1 MSETEKAQLAE
12 IRAARGRVK
21 ASLTRLENTF
31 DEINTRN
38 EISIRLSRL
47 DDLFKEFERLD
58 SNLSLEEFEL
68 QEFEERYFYLNAKF
82 NDKLDELNVQ
92 NQGRTQNSVASSIT
106 SNSNV
111 GNFRLPKLSI
121 PQFNGHFKDWINF
134 KDLFVSTVHSQVS
147 ISNVEKFQ
155 YLKDLLTNEPASL
168 IKHMPISNDSYE
180 EAWQK
185 LLDRYNNKKQIVQSL
200 IKTFLDQKPISEA
213 NCFNLRK
220 LLDTSDE
227 CLRGLNALGEQA
239 SSKDCWLIY
248 LLLQKI
254 DPESRR
260 LWAIKS
266 SEEEFPNM
274 KAFLD
279 FLNGNETSQGEG
291 ASAET
296 RNEAIE
302 FKGQAGELQ
311 IYSGASV
318 NCELNLSFLPTA
330 NVKIFYNNN
339 SNESIICRALLDS
352 GSECCF
358 TSERVVNILGLKR
371 KSSKISLRRI
381 AGVTAGQ
388 TKGCVDLVI
397 GSQSSNERLEVNA
410 FILNKV
416 TSQIPSEFLDVK
428 DLDYL
433 KSIPLSD
440 EELMSPKE
448 CDIILGSDC
457 FFDILR
463 SGKIVG
469 SKNEPIAQR
478 TMFGWVVAGKLNVKN
493 KEPHE
498 LYSHFLSTENELNTD
513 SLLQRFWETEE
524 LSVKKQF
531 LSDEQFCENHFK
543 SNYKYNDKGGF
554 VVKLPIYKD
563 TSRLGNTKGIAIS
576 RLLAMERRFQVDK
589 DFERQYKNFMIEYES
604 LEHMIP
610 PWKTM

>member
-1 MSETEKAQLAE
+1 MAAPIQNPAKCEVRSVIRFLHGKGQRPADIHKEIVSVYWNIMNRQNRTEET
-12 IRAARGRVK
+12 IRALGHHLGGK
-21 ASLTRLENTF
+21 SF
-31 DEINTRN
+31 HDDDEIKDVEMWFRQQAQEERSKKLEQNLKKAD
-38 EISIRLSRL
+38 EWKQKG
-47 DDLFKEFERLD
+47 DDLLYSMIPKAVALRLRNGEDAIETCEWDPLNAIFISGNCQKSQGAKFKHLKEGKFVLCTFRSKRTRVLNQSRQNDRLRVMLVLVHIDITPPHTSLPVFRRIGERTIPYSWRAY
-58 SNLSLEEFEL
+58 SNLSLEESEL
-68 QEFEERYFYLNAKF
+68 QEFEEFFYLNAKF

-111 GNFRLPKLSI
+111 SNFRLPKLSI
-121 PQFNGHFKDWINF
+121 PQFNGHFKDWVNF

-155 YLKDLLTNEPASL
+155 YLKGLLTNEPASL

-185 LLDRYNNKKQIVQSL
+185 LLDRYDNKKQIVQSL

-279 FLNGNETSQGEG
+279 FLNVRCS
-291 ASAET
+291 SL
-296 RNEAIE
+296 
-302 FKGQAGELQ
+302 ELM
-311 IYSGASV
+311 S
-318 NCELNLSFLPTA
+318 N
-330 NVKIFYNNN
+330 
-339 SNESIICRALLDS
+339 NES
-352 GSECCF
+352 ECKIPIRK
-358 TSERVVNILGLKR
+358 RVVNILGLKR
-371 KSSKISLRRI
+371 KSSKISLRGI

-440 EELMSPKE
+440 EEFMSPKE

-457 FFDILR
+457 F
-463 SGKIVG
+463 
-469 SKNEPIAQR
+469 
-478 TMFGWVVAGKLNVKN
+478 
-493 KEPHE
+493 
-498 LYSHFLSTENELNTD
+498 
-513 SLLQRFWETEE
+513 
-524 LSVKKQF
+524 
-531 LSDEQFCENHFK
+531 
-543 SNYKYNDKGGF
+543 
-554 VVKLPIYKD
+554 
-563 TSRLGNTKGIAIS
+563 
-576 RLLAMERRFQVDK
+576 
-589 DFERQYKNFMIEYES
+589 
-604 LEHMIP
+604 
-610 PWKTM
+610 

>member
-1 MSETEKAQLAE
+1 MSETEKAQMAE

-31 DEINTRN
+31 DEIKTRN

-47 DDLFKEFERLD
+47 DDLSKEFERLD
-58 SNLSLEEFEL
+58 SNLSLEESEL

-155 YLKDLLTNEPASL
+155 YLKGLLTNEPASL

-180 EAWQK
+180 EAWQT
-185 LLDRYNNKKQIVQSL
+185 LLDNRYDNKKQIVQSL
-200 IKTFLDQKPISEA
+200 IKTFLNQKPISEA
-213 NCFNLRK
+213 NWFNLRK

-239 SSKDCWLIY
+239 SSKDCW
-248 LLLQKI
+248 
-254 DPESRR
+254 
-260 LWAIKS
+260 
-266 SEEEFPNM
+266 
-274 KAFLD
+274 
-279 FLNGNETSQGEG
+279 
-291 ASAET
+291 
-296 RNEAIE
+296 
-302 FKGQAGELQ
+302 
-311 IYSGASV
+311 
-318 NCELNLSFLPTA
+318 
-330 NVKIFYNNN
+330 
-339 SNESIICRALLDS
+339 
-352 GSECCF
+352 
-358 TSERVVNILGLKR
+358 
-371 KSSKISLRRI
+371 I

-416 TSQIPSEFLDVK
+416 TSQIPSGFLDVN

-440 EELMSPKE
+440 EEFMSPKK

-469 SKNEPIAQR
+469 SEMNPLHKELCLDGLLQEN
-478 TMFGWVVAGKLNVKN
+478 NVKN

-513 SLLQRFWETEE
+513 SLFQRFWETEE

-531 LSDEQFCENHFK
+531 LSDEEQFCENHFK
-543 SNYKYNDKGGF
+543 SNFKYNDEGRF
-554 VVKLPIYKD
+554 VVKLPIYRD
-563 TSRLGNTKGIAIS
+563 TSRLGNTKEIVIS

-604 LEHMIP
+604 LGHMIP
-610 PWKTM
+610 MENNVKSMDSKI

>member
-1 MSETEKAQLAE
+1 
-12 IRAARGRVK
+12 
-21 ASLTRLENTF
+21 
-31 DEINTRN
+31 
-38 EISIRLSRL
+38 
-47 DDLFKEFERLD
+47 
-58 SNLSLEEFEL
+58 
-68 QEFEERYFYLNAKF
+68 
-82 NDKLDELNVQ
+82 
-92 NQGRTQNSVASSIT
+92 
-106 SNSNV
+106 
-111 GNFRLPKLSI
+111 
-121 PQFNGHFKDWINF
+121 
-134 KDLFVSTVHSQVS
+134 
-147 ISNVEKFQ
+147 
-155 YLKDLLTNEPASL
+155 
-168 IKHMPISNDSYE
+168 MPISNDSYE

-185 LLDRYNNKKQIVQSL
+185 LLDRYDNKKQIVQSL

-279 FLNGNETSQGEG
+279 FLNVRCS
-291 ASAET
+291 SL
-296 RNEAIE
+296 
-302 FKGQAGELQ
+302 ELM
-311 IYSGASV
+311 S
-318 NCELNLSFLPTA
+318 N
-330 NVKIFYNNN
+330 
-339 SNESIICRALLDS
+339 NES
-352 GSECCF
+352 EC
-358 TSERVVNILGLKR
+358 
-371 KSSKISLRRI
+371 KIPIRI
-381 AGVTAGQ
+381 
-388 TKGCVDLVI
+388 
-397 GSQSSNERLEVNA
+397 
-410 FILNKV
+410 

-440 EELMSPKE
+440 EEFMSPKE

-524 LSVKKQF
+524 LSVKNNF
-531 LSDEQFCENHFK
+531 YPMRN
-543 SNYKYNDKGGF
+543 NF
-554 VVKLPIYKD
+554 VKTILNQILNIMM
-563 TSRLGNTKGIAIS
+563 R
-576 RLLAMERRFQVDK
+576 VD
-589 DFERQYKNFMIEYES
+589 
-604 LEHMIP
+604 L
-610 PWKTM
+610 

>member
-1 MSETEKAQLAE
+1 MSETEKSQMAE

-58 SNLSLEEFEL
+58 SNLSLEESEL

-82 NDKLDELNVQ
+82 NDKLDKLNVQ

-111 GNFRLPKLSI
+111 SNFRLPKLSI

-155 YLKDLLTNEPASL
+155 YLKGLLTNEPASL

-185 LLDRYNNKKQIVQSL
+185 LLDR
-200 IKTFLDQKPISEA
+200 
-213 NCFNLRK
+213 
-220 LLDTSDE
+220 
-227 CLRGLNALGEQA
+227 
-239 SSKDCWLIY
+239 
-248 LLLQKI
+248 
-254 DPESRR
+254 
-260 LWAIKS
+260 
-266 SEEEFPNM
+266 
-274 KAFLD
+274 
-279 FLNGNETSQGEG
+279 
-291 ASAET
+291 
-296 RNEAIE
+296 
-302 FKGQAGELQ
+302 
-311 IYSGASV
+311 
-318 NCELNLSFLPTA
+318 
-330 NVKIFYNNN
+330 
-339 SNESIICRALLDS
+339 ALLDS

-358 TSERVVNILGLKR
+358 ISERVVNILGLKR
-371 KSSKISLRRI
+371 KSSKISLRGI

-440 EELMSPKE
+440 EEFMSPK
-448 CDIILGSDC
+448 
-457 FFDILR
+457 R
-463 SGKIVG
+463 
-469 SKNEPIAQR
+469 
-478 TMFGWVVAGKLNVKN
+478 M
-493 KEPHE
+493 
-498 LYSHFLSTENELNTD
+498 
-513 SLLQRFWETEE
+513 
-524 LSVKKQF
+524 
-531 LSDEQFCENHFK
+531 
-543 SNYKYNDKGGF
+543 
-554 VVKLPIYKD
+554 
-563 TSRLGNTKGIAIS
+563 
-576 RLLAMERRFQVDK
+576 
-589 DFERQYKNFMIEYES
+589 
-604 LEHMIP
+604 
-610 PWKTM
+610 

>member
-1 MSETEKAQLAE
+1 MSETEKAQMAE

-58 SNLSLEEFEL
+58 SNLSLEESEL

-92 NQGRTQNSVASSIT
+92 NQ
-106 SNSNV
+106 
-111 GNFRLPKLSI
+111 
-121 PQFNGHFKDWINF
+121 
-134 KDLFVSTVHSQVS
+134 
-147 ISNVEKFQ
+147 
-155 YLKDLLTNEPASL
+155 
-168 IKHMPISNDSYE
+168 
-180 EAWQK
+180 
-185 LLDRYNNKKQIVQSL
+185 
-200 IKTFLDQKPISEA
+200 
-213 NCFNLRK
+213 
-220 LLDTSDE
+220 
-227 CLRGLNALGEQA
+227 GEQA

-266 SEEEFPNM
+266 SEEEFLNM

-279 FLNGNETSQGEG
+279 FLNGKGTSQGEG
-291 ASAET
+291 ANTAT
-296 RNEAIE
+296 RNEESE
-302 FKGQAGELQ
+302 FKGQAGESQ

-318 NCELNLSFLPTA
+318 NSELNLSFLPTA
-330 NVKIFYNNN
+330 KEKIFYNNN

-358 TSERVVNILGLKR
+358 ISERVANILGLKR
-371 KSSKISLRRI
+371 KSSKISLRGI

-388 TKGCVDLVI
+388 TKGCVDVVI

-428 DLDYL
+428 DLDYS

-440 EELMSPKE
+440 EEFMSPKE
-448 CDIILGSDC
+448 CDIILGSDY

-469 SKNEPIAQR
+469 SKNEPTAQR

-524 LSVKKQF
+524 LSVKK
-531 LSDEQFCENHFK
+531 
-543 SNYKYNDKGGF
+543 
-554 VVKLPIYKD
+554 
-563 TSRLGNTKGIAIS
+563 TIS
-576 RLLAMERRFQVDK
+576 IR
-589 DFERQYKNFMIEYES
+589 
-604 LEHMIP
+604 
-610 PWKTM
+610 

>member
-1 MSETEKAQLAE
+1 MENIVISLKKIVPYYGDKNDPSDSVINFCLISGKDQHGTLLYLLLWFERSAAEKARSAPL
-12 IRAARGRVK
+12 R
-21 ASLTRLENTF
+21 SLPGPAP
-31 DEINTRN
+31 
-38 EISIRLSRL
+38 SRKCP
-47 DDLFKEFERLD
+47 DVDPPD
-58 SNLSLEEFEL
+58 SNLSLEESEL

-111 GNFRLPKLSI
+111 SNFRLPKLSI

-155 YLKDLLTNEPASL
+155 YLKGLLTNEPASL

-185 LLDRYNNKKQIVQSL
+185 LLD
-200 IKTFLDQKPISEA
+200 
-213 NCFNLRK
+213 
-220 LLDTSDE
+220 SDE

-279 FLNGNETSQGEG
+279 FLNGNETSQREG
-291 ASAET
+291 TSAET
-296 RNEAIE
+296 RNEASE
-302 FKGQAGELQ
+302 FKGQAGESE

-318 NCELNLSFLPTA
+318 NSELNLSFLPTA
-330 NVKIFYNNN
+330 KVKIFYNNN
-339 SNESIICRALLDS
+339 SNESFICRALLDS

-358 TSERVVNILGLKR
+358 ISERVVNILGLKR
-371 KSSKISLRRI
+371 KSSKISLRGI

-440 EELMSPKE
+440 EEFMSPKE

-524 LSVKKQF
+524 LSVKNNF
-531 LSDEQFCENHFK
+531 YPMRN
-543 SNYKYNDKGGF
+543 NF
-554 VVKLPIYKD
+554 VKTILNQILNIMM
-563 TSRLGNTKGIAIS
+563 R
-576 RLLAMERRFQVDK
+576 VD
-589 DFERQYKNFMIEYES
+589 
-604 LEHMIP
+604 L
-610 PWKTM
+610 

>member
-1 MSETEKAQLAE
+1 MDVCE
-12 IRAARGRVK
+12 IIVPSRHGRTINYHRAASPPGR
-21 ASLTRLENTF
+21 LLEG
-31 DEINTRN
+31 
-38 EISIRLSRL
+38 
-47 DDLFKEFERLD
+47 
-58 SNLSLEEFEL
+58 
-68 QEFEERYFYLNAKF
+68 EERWEAPDHPQVSSLKIRVETTHIVLSPVKFEPLTTLLRWYFIDLTEASQRPPKDGALGGINFHSIPSADKKPAKLSSESSISF
-82 NDKLDELNVQ
+82 RNLLSSLLAPTK

-111 GNFRLPKLSI
+111 SNFRLPKLSI

-155 YLKDLLTNEPASL
+155 YLKGLLTNEPASL

-185 LLDRYNNKKQIVQSL
+185 LLD
-200 IKTFLDQKPISEA
+200 
-213 NCFNLRK
+213 
-220 LLDTSDE
+220 SDE

-279 FLNGNETSQGEG
+279 FLNVRCS
-291 ASAET
+291 SL
-296 RNEAIE
+296 
-302 FKGQAGELQ
+302 ELM
-311 IYSGASV
+311 S
-318 NCELNLSFLPTA
+318 N
-330 NVKIFYNNN
+330 
-339 SNESIICRALLDS
+339 NES
-352 GSECCF
+352 EC
-358 TSERVVNILGLKR
+358 
-371 KSSKISLRRI
+371 KIPIRS
-381 AGVTAGQ
+381 Q

-397 GSQSSNERLEVNA
+397 GSQSSNDRLEVNA

-440 EELMSPKE
+440 EEFMSPKE

-469 SKNEPIAQR
+469 SNNEPIAQR

-498 LYSHFLSTENELNTD
+498 LYSHFLSTANELNTD

-531 LSDEQFCENHFK
+531 LSDEEQFCENHFK
-543 SNYKYNDKGGF
+543 SNFKYNDEGRF
-554 VVKLPIYKD
+554 VVKLPIYRD

-589 DFERQYKNFMIEYES
+589 DFERQYKS
-604 LEHMIP
+604 L
-610 PWKTM
+610 

>member
-1 MSETEKAQLAE
+1 MTEHL
-12 IRAARGRVK
+12 IRTSAHAFQGP
-21 ASLTRLENTF
+21 
-31 DEINTRN
+31 
-38 EISIRLSRL
+38 RL

-58 SNLSLEEFEL
+58 SNLSLEESEL

-106 SNSNV
+106 SNSYV
-111 GNFRLPKLSI
+111 SNFRLPKLSI
-121 PQFNGHFKDWINF
+121 PQFNGHVKDWINF

-147 ISNVEKFQ
+147 ISNDEKFQ
-155 YLKDLLTNEPASL
+155 YLKGLLTNEPASL

-185 LLDRYNNKKQIVQSL
+185 LLDRYDNKKQIVQSL

-279 FLNGNETSQGEG
+279 FLNGNETSQREG
-291 ASAET
+291 TSAET
-296 RNEAIE
+296 RNEASE
-302 FKGQAGELQ
+302 FKGQAGESE

-318 NCELNLSFLPTA
+318 NSELNLSFLPTA
-330 NVKIFYNNN
+330 KVKIFYNNN
-339 SNESIICRALLDS
+339 SNESFICRALLDS

-358 TSERVVNILGLKR
+358 ISERVVNILGLKR
-371 KSSKISLRRI
+371 KSSKISLRGI

-440 EELMSPKE
+440 EEFMSPKE

-498 LYSHFLSTENELNTD
+498 LYSHF
-513 SLLQRFWETEE
+513 
-524 LSVKKQF
+524 
-531 LSDEQFCENHFK
+531 
-543 SNYKYNDKGGF
+543 
-554 VVKLPIYKD
+554 
-563 TSRLGNTKGIAIS
+563 
-576 RLLAMERRFQVDK
+576 
-589 DFERQYKNFMIEYES
+589 
-604 LEHMIP
+604 
-610 PWKTM
+610 

>member
-1 MSETEKAQLAE
+1 MNETEKAQMAE
-12 IRAARGRVK
+12 IRATRGRVK
-21 ASLTRLENTF
+21 ASLTFTKGIFENTF

-38 EISIRLSRL
+38 EISIRLTRL

-58 SNLSLEEFEL
+58 SNLSLEESEL

-121 PQFNGHFKDWINF
+121 PHFDGHFKDWINF

-155 YLKDLLTNEPASL
+155 YLKGLLANEPALL

-180 EAWQK
+180 KAWQK
-185 LLDRYNNKKQIVQSL
+185 LLDRFDNKKQIVQSL
-200 IKTFLDQKPISEA
+200 IKTFLDQKPISLA

-227 CLRGLNALGEQA
+227 CLRGLIYNALGEQA
-239 SSKDCWLIY
+239 SSKECWLIY

-291 ASAET
+291 ANAT
-296 RNEAIE
+296 RNEESE
-302 FKGQAGELQ
+302 FKGQAGESQ

-318 NCELNLSFLPTA
+318 NSKLNLYFLPTA
-330 NVKIFYNNN
+330 NVKIFYNSN
-339 SNESIICRALLDS
+339 SNESFICRALIDS
-352 GSECCF
+352 GSEYCF
-358 TSERVVNILGLKR
+358 ILERVVNILGLKR
-371 KSSKISLRRI
+371 KSSKISLRGI

-428 DLDYL
+428 DL
-433 KSIPLSD
+433 I
-440 EELMSPKE
+440 
-448 CDIILGSDC
+448 
-457 FFDILR
+457 
-463 SGKIVG
+463 
-469 SKNEPIAQR
+469 
-478 TMFGWVVAGKLNVKN
+478 T
-493 KEPHE
+493 
-498 LYSHFLSTENELNTD
+498 
-513 SLLQRFWETEE
+513 
-524 LSVKKQF
+524 
-531 LSDEQFCENHFK
+531 
-543 SNYKYNDKGGF
+543 
-554 VVKLPIYKD
+554 
-563 TSRLGNTKGIAIS
+563 
-576 RLLAMERRFQVDK
+576 
-589 DFERQYKNFMIEYES
+589 
-604 LEHMIP
+604 
-610 PWKTM
+610 

>member
-1 MSETEKAQLAE
+1 MSETEKAQMAE

-58 SNLSLEEFEL
+58 SNLSLEESEL

-111 GNFRLPKLSI
+111 SNFRLPKLSI

-155 YLKDLLTNEPASL
+155 YLKGLLTNEPASL

-185 LLDRYNNKKQIVQSL
+185 LLD
-200 IKTFLDQKPISEA
+200 
-213 NCFNLRK
+213 
-220 LLDTSDE
+220 SDE

-279 FLNGNETSQGEG
+279 FLNGNETSQREG
-291 ASAET
+291 TSAET
-296 RNEAIE
+296 RNKASE
-302 FKGQAGELQ
+302 FKGQAGESE

-318 NCELNLSFLPTA
+318 NSELNLSFLPTA
-330 NVKIFYNNN
+330 KVK
-339 SNESIICRALLDS
+339 L
-352 GSECCF
+352 
-358 TSERVVNILGLKR
+358 
-371 KSSKISLRRI
+371 
-381 AGVTAGQ
+381 
-388 TKGCVDLVI
+388 KGCVDLVI

-440 EELMSPKE
+440 EEFMSPKE

-469 SKNEPIAQR
+469 SK
-478 TMFGWVVAGKLNVKN
+478 K
-493 KEPHE
+493 
-498 LYSHFLSTENELNTD
+498 
-513 SLLQRFWETEE
+513 
-524 LSVKKQF
+524 
-531 LSDEQFCENHFK
+531 
-543 SNYKYNDKGGF
+543 
-554 VVKLPIYKD
+554 
-563 TSRLGNTKGIAIS
+563 
-576 RLLAMERRFQVDK
+576 
-589 DFERQYKNFMIEYES
+589 
-604 LEHMIP
+604 
-610 PWKTM
+610 